1 MGQEE
6 QRIGSTREESNTL
19 SDNSELPRKCLGGNA
34 LLTWLRR
41 RFSKL
46 TMPFSALKRS
56 PEYWQPHD
64 RRLAPFA
71 SNIEITILGRKL
83 QSRSKSQQAGPKHRY
98 PNHATLRSL
107 LNDEL
112 MVESDCGSLLDE
124 QRQHYSEVL
133 DCRTDFNPRKE
144 QKEQTTT
151 VRMNGMTCGARTKR
165 ESKSLNGVASFKISL
180 LVQAPVGVHKH
191 SLLPTEQISKVI
203 EAETQEQPRASC
215 SVLRKE
221 PTSPRAVNGSCI
233 VPAEIRTKL
242 GNRFQLM
249 SLIYSTT
256 YSNTY
261 RVKRLLD
268 QKQYL
273 AREYATHASLRSRR
287 NSRVKNM
294 NAFVKAL
301 GERKLDSIDQG
312 GKTYIVYND
321 LDQDTETPDLQA
333 NIPPHDDV
341 SPREARSSG
350 IETDELH
357 PVKQTASY
365 KAKAHIRR
373 AEYPGSGVRKSLS
386 QDVSD
391 AEGTDTSNRV
401 KRRRRKRKTK
411 KNMKAKREQ
420 ASSSAAETALGEGV
434 AGGLHRAGKKA
445 ALTGKVERRRL
456 KQWQKRKEKRKT
468 DPFVKCLGEM
478 VFFSC
483 GHRQLELCLSCQK
496 SWDLGITSKCSLL
509 ELYESRGKLSWNER
523 NRKSRLPCSIC
534 PLYEL
539 ASLPDSDEH
548 DSDGYFLDEGDEWM
562 QTFGRFRD
570 IRRESFDLWL

>member
-1 MGQEE
+1 M
-6 QRIGSTREESNTL
+6 
-19 SDNSELPRKCLGGNA
+19 

-46 TMPFSALKRS
+46 AMPFSTLKRS
-56 PEYWQPHD
+56 PEYWRPHD
-64 RRLAPFA
+64 PRLAPFA
-71 SNIEITILGRKL
+71 SNIEITTLRREL
-83 QSRSKSQQAGPKHRY
+83 QSQSRDQQAGPKHRY

-112 MVESDCGSLLDE
+112 MVESDCSSLLDE
-124 QRQHYSEVL
+124 QRRHYSDVL
-133 DCRTDFNPRKE
+133 DYRTNFNPRKE
-144 QKEQTTT
+144 RKEQTTT
-151 VRMNGMTCGARTKR
+151 VRINGMTCGARTKH

-180 LVQAPVGVHKH
+180 LVQAPVGVRNHF
-191 SLLPTEQISKVI
+191 LFPTEQICKFSRDK
-203 EAETQEQPRASC
+203 AQKQPRSSC

-221 PTSPRAVNGSCI
+221 LTSPRAVNGFCI
-233 VPAEIRTKL
+233 VPAEIGTKL
-242 GNRFQLM
+242 GNRFQLT
-249 SLIYSTT
+249 SLIDSMT
-256 YSNTY
+256 YSNIY
-261 RVKRLLD
+261 RVTRLLD
-268 QKQYL
+268 QKQYQ

-287 NSRVKNM
+287 RVKNV

-312 GKTYIVYND
+312 GKIYIVYSD
-321 LDQDTETPDLQA
+321 LDQDTETADLQV
-333 NIPPHDDV
+333 NIPPHDDAT
-341 SPREARSSG
+341 PREARLSA

-365 KAKAHIRR
+365 KARNSIHG
-373 AEYPGSGVRKSLS
+373 AEHPGSGDHKSLS

-391 AEGTDTSNRV
+391 AEGTDTSSKV
-401 KRRRRKRKTK
+401 KRRRRKRKAE

-420 ASSSAAETALGEGV
+420 ASSSTAETALDDGV
-434 AGGLHRAGKKA
+434 VNGLHRAGKKA
-445 ALTGKVERRRL
+445 TSTGKVERRRL
-456 KQWQKRKEKRKT
+456 KQWQKRKKKRKT

-509 ELYESRGKLSWNER
+509 ELYKSRGKLSWDEW
-523 NRKSRLPCSIC
+523 NREFRLPCSIC

-539 ASLPDSDEH
+539 APLPDPDKY
-548 DSDGYFLDEGDEWM
+548 DPDGCYFPDPYSPDEGDQWI

-570 IRRESFDLWL
+570 IRRESFDF